1 MHTPDSHGHHRNPEH
16 DSHVEPGHKPSI
28 EEGYEVT
35 DVNTRGI
42 LVFLSG
48 LFISVGVFFV
58 FCFGMGILIN
68 NGIKKHDGPLDK
80 WNASPTEQAGK
91 LRNMESNPAGE
102 QQELQHLT
110 QKFPTPRLET
120 DDGNQDLANLHDRED
135 LLLDHYSW
143 IDRSQGKV
151 RIPIDR
157 AMELIAQ
164 RGLPVANQPAS
175 TEPLMYGDAKPT
187 VQMPLTDGF
196 APTAFEQE
204 EHSAAK
210 IAGEQ
215 ASTKANNN

>member
-35 DVNTRGI
+35 DVDTRGI
-42 LVFLSG
+42 MVFLAG
-48 LFISVGVFFV
+48 LFICVGVFFV

-68 NGIKKHDGPLDK
+68 NGLKKHDGPLDK
-80 WNASPTEQAGK
+80 WNASADTSAGK
-91 LRNMESNPAGE
+91 LKNMESNPAGE

-110 QKFPTPRLET
+110 QKFPTPRLQI
-120 DDGNQDLANLHDRED
+120 DDGNQDIANLHEREA

-157 AMELIAQ
+157 AMDLIAQ
-164 RGLPVANQPAS
+164 RGLPVASQPAT
-175 TEPLMYGDAKPT
+175 TEPLMYGDAKPV
-187 VQMPLTDGF
+187 VQVPLTDGF

-204 EHSAAK
+204 ERSAK
-210 IAGEQ
+210 LAGEQ